1 MHLHRSLEEEE
12 RSASHQDEI
21 PPGETVA
28 EEVHH
33 RLRKADDPGH
43 DRKQNEAREQCQA
56 EAHEKRMPAL
66 GFRQGGSKDGD
77 KDEVVDTED
86 NLEQNQ
92 GTQPGPGRG
101 VGDPCKIPERHM
113 PATSVRSFSGT
124 EKGPSGP
131 FLSFAVRAGARQP
144 RNYLIC
150 RTYFASGTSS
160 MRL

>member
-1 MHLHRSLEEEE
+1 M
-12 RSASHQDEI
+12 
-21 PPGETVA
+21 A

-43 DRKQNEAREQCQA
+43 DRKQNEAREQGQT
-56 EAHEKRMPAL
+56 EAHEKCMPAL
-66 GFRQGGSKDGD
+66 GFRQGGSKDRD
-77 KDEVVDTED
+77 KDEIVDTED

-101 VGDPCKIPERHM
+101 VGDPCKSQSGICSNLRPVVFRDRKRAFR
-113 PATSVRSFSGT
+113 PLSVVRGPGRS
-124 EKGPSGP
+124 P
-131 FLSFAVRAGARQP
+131 QP
-144 RNYLIC
+144 RNYLIY